1 MDVEY
6 TEMRIAE
13 SDWKVFKK
21 VREKALDRYCRRV
34 LEECERI
41 CLDETKSAHKR
52 YGTLYGYI
60 RARDKDMA
68 KAFDDFRRS
77 TAVLCLM
84 LMHKYDLLREDEIQA
99 FSGEVQRSLEEI
111 N

>member
-1 MDVEY
+1 
-6 TEMRIAE
+6 
-13 SDWKVFKK
+13 
-21 VREKALDRYCRRV
+21 
-34 LEECERI
+34 
-41 CLDETKSAHKR
+41 
-52 YGTLYGYI
+52 
-60 RARDKDMA
+60 MA

-84 LMHKYDLLREDEIQA
+84 LMHKYDLLTKDEIQA

>member
-1 MDVEY
+1 
-6 TEMRIAE
+6 MRIAE

-41 CLDETKSAHKR
+41 CRDETKSAHKR

-60 RARDKDMA
+60 RDKDRDMA

-77 TAVLCLM
+77 TAALCLM
-84 LMHKYDLLREDEIQA
+84 LMHKYDLLTEDEIQA

-111 N
+111 NKR